1 MDCPND
7 IPAACFFLFEC
18 SNGHQTLRV
27 LTLTL
32 CVGTQFQKF
41 IHLTCNNVLPL
52 APKKLLAL
60 KKQWYYRP
68 RLKEIYKPR
77 SMICSTL
84 IPYAK
89 SLCNAS
95 LDISS
100 HFHPICAHSSSSP
113 YRRTYFRISESE
125 MIPLRRFSS
134 SITTS
139 RWTLDFRIVSKI
151 ESSLSSSL
159 HV

>member
-1 MDCPND
+1 MFQLSSNIEGIDFYTLCRHPISKVYSSD
-7 IPAACFFLFEC
+7 LQEC
-18 SNGHQTLRV
+18 SPNRPKRN
-27 LTLTL
+27 
-32 CVGTQFQKF
+32 C
-41 IHLTCNNVLPL
+41 LPW
-52 APKKLLAL
+52 KNK
-60 KKQWYYRP
+60 WYYRP